1 MRTSLRTA
9 IKAEAEKAKA
19 ICDAASNE
27 DRDLTDVERE
37 TVAKH
42 IDAAAA
48 MHERGAKD
56 DELRA
61 KMINLGSSLGPDP
74 TPDDI
79 SRVAEIVGSGAKGA
93 KAEQI
98 AQNMTLGAQFTES
111 KAFKDLI
118 GTLPPGASSFG
129 EKMRVQSSAFAVPG
143 SLLAGGSKALVTG
156 VSDTSAGALIQN
168 DFRGMLD
175 PFYQRPLTIRDVVT
189 NGSTT
194 SDLIEYVRL
203 TSVTNNAAPV
213 AEAQSTLPIG
223 DGTGGTTTAVLG
235 GLKPESSMVF
245 ARATTSVKTIAH
257 WIPVTKRALAD
268 AAQIRT
274 LIDAFLRYGLEEE
287 LEDQM
292 VTGSGSGE
300 NFLGIANT
308 SGVQTQAAPA
318 GDETILDTTRMAR
331 RKVRIGGRAI
341 PTAYVM
347 NPLDWEAI
355 ELLKDAENRYYGG
368 GPFALTT
375 PRLWG
380 LPVIESE
387 AIAAGTIYCG
397 AWNQAVLYDRE
408 QATVQATDSHSDF
421 FTRNLV
427 VLLAELRA
435 AFAVLRPSAFVK
447 ITVA

>member
-19 ICDAASNE
+19 ICDAAAKE

-37 TVAKH
+37 TVNTH
-42 IDAAAA
+42 LEAAAS

-61 KMINLGSSLGPDP
+61 KMMNFGSLLGPDP
-74 TPDDI
+74 TPDDTKRI
-79 SRVAEIVGSGAKGA
+79 ADLVGGGAQGA
-93 KAEQI
+93 KAE
-98 AQNMTLGAQFTES
+98 AVARKMSLGSQFVES
-111 KAFKDLI
+111 KAFKDLLA
-118 GTLPPGASSFG
+118 TLPPGASSFG
-129 EKMRVQSSAFAVPG
+129 EKMRVQSAAFAVPG
-143 SLLAGGSKALVTG
+143 TLLGSKALVTG

-168 DFRGMLD
+168 DFRGLLD
-175 PFYQRPLTIRDVVT
+175 PFYQRPLTIRDLVT
-189 NGSTT
+189 TGSTT

-223 DGTGGTTTAVLG
+223 DGTGGTTTPVLG
-235 GLKPESSMVF
+235 GLKPESAMVL
-245 ARATTSVKTIAH
+245 ARATTAVRTIAH

-300 NFLGIANT
+300 NFLGLANT
-308 SGVQTQAAPA
+308 SGVQTQAAPT

-331 RKVRIGGRAI
+331 RKVRIGGRAV
-341 PTAYVM
+341 PTAFAM
-347 NPLDWEAI
+347 NPIDWEGI
-355 ELLKDAENRYYGG
+355 ELAKDAENRYYGT
-368 GPFALTT
+368 GPFALTA

-380 LPVIESE
+380 LPVVESE
-387 AIAAGTIYCG
+387 AIPAGTIYCG

-427 VLLAELRA
+427 VMLAEMRA